1 VTGAR
6 PLVAALAAVAV
17 VLGVYLALGGASY
30 EPTPTANPCVQRP
43 WRDPGNLQAV
53 LEQVALSGLDG
64 AACELHV
71 SREELVLALRNDE
84 AIAEF
89 SAEHGIARKDAEAAV
104 RDGLL
109 RAVDD
114 AHDAGALSGL
124 VASVVRRGIETVP
137 PSLILDTLKR
147 LRGLVG

>member
-1 VTGAR
+1 MTGVR

-30 EPTPTANPCVQRP
+30 APTPTANPCVQRP
-43 WRDPGNLQAV
+43 WRDPGDVQSV

-71 SREELVLALRNDE
+71 SREELVLALRDDE

-89 SAEHGIARKDAEAAV
+89 SAEHGIARADAETAV

-124 VASVVRRGIETVP
+124 VESVIRRGIESVP
-137 PSLILDTLKR
+137 PSLILQTLER

>member
-1 VTGAR
+1 VTGVR

-30 EPTPTANPCVQRP
+30 APTPTANPCVQRP
-43 WRDPGNLQAV
+43 WRDPGDVQSV

-71 SREELVLALRNDE
+71 SREELVLALRDDE

-89 SAEHGIARKDAEAAV
+89 SAEHGIARADAETAV

-124 VASVVRRGIETVP
+124 VESVIRRGIESVP
-137 PSLILDTLKR
+137 PSLILQTLER